1 MPHIYPHGCYFNSLD
16 EIKGKKITIMGL
28 GLNGGGEACVR
39 FFLRHGAFVTV
50 TDMKTAEQLA
60 PTLESLAKDRF
71 LDKSRLRFVL
81 GGHNIEDFSNADC
94 VIKNPGVKIEGNKF
108 LAAAKSIE
116 TDISIFLRFTKAPI
130 IAVTGSKGKSS
141 TVSALSYGLN
151 QAGFKCFLGGN
162 ITVSPLSFL
171 EKTDGTTPVVL
182 ELSSWQLADLRGR
195 KLLKPKIS
203 IITKIVPDHQN
214 WYGDMDSYVEDKKL
228 IFVDQDKNDFTILDF
243 DEDNYL
249 KETAC
254 PKRGCR
260 CWGDLFA
267 SETKAKVLRYSKAL
281 LPKGVFGAYLEKS
294 GSSYKGV
301 AHVPSEFVKPSLK
314 EKIVLEEV
322 VMESLQVPGE
332 HMRANVLNASLA
344 MYLMGVAPA
353 QICTVMGQWKGIP
366 HRLEKFYDWKS
377 PSDGR
382 KVIFYN
388 DSCSTVPE
396 ACAAASQSFDQ
407 RVVLIAG
414 GTDKGLDFLP
424 LARCLD
430 PENNTKFPP
439 YEIYLLSGSG
449 TDKLV
454 SMLDERGV
462 KYEGPFDSLQILL
475 DVLKTCL
482 MSENAS
488 RNYGE
493 VFSDTWLPVVFSPGA
508 TSFGMFLN
516 EFDRGDK
523 FKSLVKSIFQE

>member
-1 MPHIYPHGCYFNSLD
+1 M
-16 EIKGKKITIMGL
+16 
-28 GLNGGGEACVR
+28 
-39 FFLRHGAFVTV
+39 
-50 TDMKTAEQLA
+50 
-60 PTLESLAKDRF
+60 
-71 LDKSRLRFVL
+71 
-81 GGHNIEDFSNADC
+81 
-94 VIKNPGVKIEGNKF
+94 
-108 LAAAKSIE
+108 
-116 TDISIFLRFTKAPI
+116 
-130 IAVTGSKGKSS
+130 
-141 TVSALSYGLN
+141 
-151 QAGFKCFLGGN
+151 
-162 ITVSPLSFL
+162 
-171 EKTDGTTPVVL
+171 
-182 ELSSWQLADLRGR
+182 
-195 KLLKPKIS
+195 
-203 IITKIVPDHQN
+203 
-214 WYGDMDSYVEDKKL
+214 
-228 IFVDQDKNDFTILDF
+228 
-243 DEDNYL
+243 
-249 KETAC
+249 
-254 PKRGCR
+254 
-260 CWGDLFA
+260 
-267 SETKAKVLRYSKAL
+267 
-281 LPKGVFGAYLEKS
+281 PKGIFGAYLEKS

-301 AHVPSEFVKPSLK
+301 ARVPSEFVKPSLK
-314 EKIVLEEV
+314 EKTVLEEV

-382 KVIFYN
+382 KVVFYN

-396 ACAAASQSFDQ
+396 ACAAAIQSFDQ

-439 YEIYLLSGSG
+439 YEIYLLSGTG

-508 TSFGMFLN
+508 TSFGMFSN

-523 FKSLVKSIFQE
+523 FKSLVKSIF

>member
-1 MPHIYPHGCYFNSLD
+1 
-16 EIKGKKITIMGL
+16 
-28 GLNGGGEACVR
+28 
-39 FFLRHGAFVTV
+39 
-50 TDMKTAEQLA
+50 
-60 PTLESLAKDRF
+60 
-71 LDKSRLRFVL
+71 
-81 GGHNIEDFSNADC
+81 
-94 VIKNPGVKIEGNKF
+94 
-108 LAAAKSIE
+108 
-116 TDISIFLRFTKAPI
+116 
-130 IAVTGSKGKSS
+130 
-141 TVSALSYGLN
+141 
-151 QAGFKCFLGGN
+151 
-162 ITVSPLSFL
+162 
-171 EKTDGTTPVVL
+171 
-182 ELSSWQLADLRGR
+182 
-195 KLLKPKIS
+195 
-203 IITKIVPDHQN
+203 
-214 WYGDMDSYVEDKKL
+214 
-228 IFVDQDKNDFTILDF
+228 
-243 DEDNYL
+243 
-249 KETAC
+249 
-254 PKRGCR
+254 
-260 CWGDLFA
+260 
-267 SETKAKVLRYSKAL
+267 
-281 LPKGVFGAYLEKS
+281 
-294 GSSYKGV
+294 
-301 AHVPSEFVKPSLK
+301 
-314 EKIVLEEV
+314 
-322 VMESLQVPGE
+322 MESLQVPGE

-382 KVIFYN
+382 KVVFYN

-439 YEIYLLSGSG
+439 YEIYLLSGTG

-508 TSFGMFLN
+508 TSFGMFSN

-523 FKSLVKSIFQE
+523 FKSLVKSIF